1 MIDLYRS
8 ACKNR
13 QRAVALFATF
23 ALGPNIVACS
33 SETNASPDCLPISRS
48 AEGIRITTSE
58 VVCNLGSLAVK
69 GRAPKNDYD
78 RNAFGSSW
86 ISIKGCDTREKILRR
101 DLTDVA
107 VGAKCK
113 VASGTLHDPYTGD
126 TIVFSSPGSIQ
137 AALDIDH
144 VVALGDAWQKGANQ
158 WDPKKRKE
166 FANDGLNLL
175 AVDASTNR
183 QKGDN
188 DVSGWQPP
196 NKSRLCEYVTR
207 QVLVKENYDLWVTA
221 AEHDRMEDILA
232 TCPDKTFMITD

>member
-1 MIDLYRS
+1 MIDRYKGTR
-8 ACKNR
+8 KNR

-23 ALGPNIVACS
+23 ALGPNLVACS
-33 SETNASPDCLPISRS
+33 PETKASNECLPISRS

-78 RNAFGSSW
+78 RDAFGTSW
-86 ISIKGCDTREKILRR
+86 TSVKGCDTREKILRR
-101 DLTDVA
+101 DLTDA
-107 VGAKCK
+107 TVGAKCN
-113 VASGTLHDPYTGD
+113 VESGTLYDPYTGA
-126 TIVFSSPGSIQ
+126 TTTFSSSKSIQ

-158 WDPKKRKE
+158 WDRKKRKE

-175 AVDASTNR
+175 AVDASANR

-188 DVSGWQPP
+188 DVSGWEPS

-207 QVLVKENYDLWVTA
+207 QVLIKEEYDLSVTA
-221 AEHDRMEDILA
+221 AEHNRMDTILT
-232 TCPDKTFMITD
+232 TCPGKTFVITD